1 MKFKPLLTLVIL
13 FTIISCQSQTSESI
27 KTIEVKAFAKEI
39 KSSKKPQLLDVRTPT
54 EYTEGHID
62 NALNIDWQGSHFEHE
77 VQKLDK
83 NKAVYVYC
91 RSGKRSLKASEK
103 LAELGFKKIY
113 NLDGGF
119 LQWTSENPKK

>member
-27 KTIEVKAFAKEI
+27 KTIKVTAFAKEI

-119 LQWTSENPKK
+119 LQWTSENQKK

>member
-39 KSSKKPQLLDVRTPT
+39 KSSKKLQLLDVRTPT

-119 LQWTSENPKK
+119 LQWTSENQKK

>member
-119 LQWTSENPKK
+119 LQWTSENQKK

>member
-103 LAELGFKKIY
+103 LVELGFKKIY

-119 LQWTSENPKK
+119 LQWTSENQKK